1 MLASFAGNQLRIVGK
16 RKAKREEPFQLV
28 LVSRCPSLMLRDS
41 LSTSVFLVGHKISF
55 LTLQPPLAPCEATV
69 FTVNACPWL
78 EIRWISS
85 CDALA
90 SPRCLCSG
98 SSLTNKEAEA
108 QRGED
113 QVYAWVSPGSESFD
127 YPKSTGEGFL
137 LSDGTLTATPCPHFT
152 DSFCSYC
159 CFLVISSVQLLS
171 WVRLCNSMDC
181 ITPGFPVHHQLPEF
195 TQTHVHWVGHFIQP
209 SHPLSSPSPPAFNL
223 SQHEGLFQ
231 WVSSSQEVVTV
242 LEL

>member
-159 CFLVISSVQLLS
+159 CLIIRSCLT
-171 WVRLCNSMDC
+171 LCDPTDC
-181 ITPGFPVHHQLPEF
+181 STPGLPVLHHLPEI
-195 TQTHVHWVGHFIQP
+195 TQTHVHWVSDAIQP
-209 SHPLSSPSPPAFNL
+209 FHPLSSPSPPAFNL